1 MHLFTHYLAQFYTLN
16 SSFSLQVFTLKVYCS
31 SEWDLIASEE
41 ERLIFPDLCHHNCIR
56 TLPVLFIQC
65 QCMENYEK
73 KYRNWCVGLV
83 LHFGQKLL
91 IWSDIQLKSSKEH
104 WARIAV
110 PWWNPISFFVL
121 WLLHRRGI
129 ILVCGA
135 EPKMFINMDFWVQLC
150 VDMWMVKR
158 TGAAWRQAE
167 NNNNQC
173 FSHL

>member
-73 KYRNWCVGLV
+73 KV
-83 LHFGQKLL
+83 Q
-91 IWSDIQLKSSKEH
+91 E
-104 WARIAV
+104 
-110 PWWNPISFFVL
+110 
-121 WLLHRRGI
+121 
-129 ILVCGA
+129 LVCWACVALWA
-135 EPKMFINMDFWVQLC
+135 EVANLKWHPAEKQQRALGQNCCALVKSYFLLC
-150 VDMWMVKR
+150 TLVIAQERNNFGLWGRTQKVYKYGFLSTAVCGHVDGK
-158 TGAAWRQAE
+158 E
-167 NNNNQC
+167 NRC
-173 FSHL
+173 CLETSRK